1 MHDEL
6 EDPIEKDLQTRIEHL
21 RVRRD
26 FLMSQETAVL
36 NVAILRIKKEMGR
49 EDEPFGTDPKFD
61 ELLTAMAY
69 RDEVDVIEELHE
81 EEERVQERLFKITWQ
96 LIRYQKRSPEQ
107 KMEIQL
113 RLSRRVN
120 PRGLVQ

>member
-1 MHDEL
+1 MQDEL

>member
-1 MHDEL
+1 MW

-21 RVRRD
+21 QVRRD

-49 EDEPFGTDPKFD
+49 EHEPFGTDPKFD

-81 EEERVQERLFKITWQ
+81 EEERVQERLFKVTWQ
-96 LIRYQKRSPEQ
+96 LMRYQQRSPEE
-107 KMEIQL
+107 KREIQL

-120 PRGLVQ
+120 PRGLIQ

>member
-1 MHDEL
+1 MW

-21 RVRRD
+21 QVRRD

-49 EDEPFGTDPKFD
+49 EHEPFGTDPKFD
-61 ELLTAMAY
+61 ELLTAIAY

-81 EEERVQERLFKITWQ
+81 EEERVQERLFKVTWQ
-96 LIRYQKRSPEQ
+96 LMRYQQRSPEE
-107 KMEIQL
+107 KREIQL

-120 PRGLVQ
+120 PRGLIQ